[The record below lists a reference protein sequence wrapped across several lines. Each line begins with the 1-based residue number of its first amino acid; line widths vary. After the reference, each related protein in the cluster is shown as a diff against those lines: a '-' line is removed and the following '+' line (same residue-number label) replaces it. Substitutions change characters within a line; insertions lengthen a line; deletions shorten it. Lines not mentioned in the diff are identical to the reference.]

1 MKLLLAIF
9 LLGLSTPGFAAPR
22 PQPPTTAVVLQ
33 DGTHAVIKNG
43 QLLLVGPG
51 GKQSPAPP
59 GPYVTQDGKQLT
71 VESNGRLSSSD
82 SPSNPA
88 LRRNEPSPSVAPTR
102 SDPTKGPTVA
112 PSPVTSVNPTRSN
125 TVKAPPPHETA
136 NDMANAT
143 KTQDAV
149 LKALYEITT
158 KLQAMESKQAAQLQ
172 AMEVKQ
178 TALEN
183 QMKAFQATALLNKN
197 EIIGDI
203 VTNSVMPSMQSEYL
217 DYLKAI
223 NESTK
228 GLPHADVNSGDKSHT
243 LDFWWKIWENSK
255 NASELAEQEFENGG
269 W

>member
-1 MKLLLAIF
+1 MKLLLAIL
-9 LLGLSTPGFAAPR
+9 LLGLCTPGFAAPR

-51 GKQSPAPP
+51 GNQSPAPP
-59 GPYVTQDGKQLT
+59 GAYVTRDGKQLT

-88 LRRNEPSPSVAPTR
+88 LRRNEPGPSVAPTR
-102 SDPTKGPTVA
+102 LDPTKGPTIG
-112 PSPVTSVNPTRSN
+112 PTPVTSVNPTRSD

-136 NDMANAT
+136 TDMANTT
-143 KTQDAV
+143 KTQDPA

-158 KLQAMESKQAAQLQ
+158 RLQAMESKQAAQLQ
-172 AMEVKQ
+172 AIEAKQ

-203 VTNSVMPSMQSEYL
+203 VKSSVMPSMQANYL

-223 NESTK
+223 NEATK
-228 GLPHADVNSGDKSHT
+228 GLPKADRASKDT
-243 LDFWWKIWENSK
+243 LNFWWEIWQNSSK
-255 NASELAEQEFENGG
+255 ASELAEEEFENGG

>member
-9 LLGLSTPGFAAPR
+9 LLGLSTPVFAAPR

-51 GKQSPAPP
+51 GTQSPAPP
-59 GPYVTQDGKQLT
+59 GPYVTRDGKQLT
-71 VESNGRLSSSD
+71 VESNGRLSSD
-82 SPSNPA
+82 SPSNP
-88 LRRNEPSPSVAPTR
+88 LRRNEPGPSVAPTR
-102 SDPTKGPTVA
+102 SDPTKGPTIA
-112 PSPVTSVNPTRSN
+112 PTPVTTVNPNRSD

-136 NDMANAT
+136 NDMANAL

-158 KLQAMESKQAAQLQ
+158 KLQAMESKQAAQVQ
-172 AMEVKQ
+172 AIEVKQ

-203 VTNSVMPSMQSEYL
+203 VKSSVMPSMQANYL
-217 DYLKAI
+217 SLLQAI
-223 NESTK
+223 NAKTQWLPPLTYPIKNEDEGAMFWNDIRWHVESLYIDSTRV
-228 GLPHADVNSGDKSHT
+228 DD
-243 LDFWWKIWENSK
+243 
-255 NASELAEQEFENGG
+255 
-269 W
+269 